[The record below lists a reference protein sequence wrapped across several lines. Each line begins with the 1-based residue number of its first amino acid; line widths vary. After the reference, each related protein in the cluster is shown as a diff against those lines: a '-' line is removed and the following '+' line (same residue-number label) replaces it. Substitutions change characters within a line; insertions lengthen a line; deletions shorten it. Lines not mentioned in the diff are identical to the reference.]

1 MGNQLEQRPLEL
13 ELAGVKQALDDWRR
27 REKPPKP
34 IPAPIWSEAVS
45 LAKRYGV
52 GPVAAGLKL
61 DYAKLKAKLAAAIGS
76 NVGDAALRPIAP
88 TFVELFGTAAIPAP
102 PTTTIERCVLRIES
116 PQGVRVRVDLADI
129 GTAELTAL
137 LKELI

>member
-1 MGNQLEQRPLEL
+1 MGNQLEQRSL
-13 ELAGVKQALDDWRR
+13 ELAGVKQALDEWRR

-45 LAKRYGV
+45 LAKRHGV

-61 DYAKLKAKLAAAIGS
+61 DYAKLKAKLAAAAGGQ
-76 NVGDAALRPIAP
+76 VGNSALRPMTP

-102 PTTTIERCVLRIES
+102 PTTAIERCVLRIES
-116 PQGVRVRVDLADI
+116 PQGVRVRVDFADV
-129 GTAELTAL
+129 GTAELAVL

>member
-1 MGNQLEQRPLEL
+1 MGNQLDQRPLEL
-13 ELAGVKQALDDWRR
+13 ELAGVKQALDEWRR

-45 LAKRYGV
+45 LAKRHGV

-61 DYAKLKAKLAAAIGS
+61 DYAKLKAKLAAATDG
-76 NVGDAALRPIAP
+76 NVGDAALRPVTPA
-88 TFVELFGTAAIPAP
+88 FVELFGTAAIPGP
-102 PTTTIERCVLRIES
+102 PTTIGPCVLRIES
-116 PQGVRVRVDLADI
+116 PQGVRVRVDLADV